1 MATGVISGVSTA
13 VLEFYGYNSQACCED
28 PGERECDN
36 QPESVETVL
45 RFMFAMIAPILMIIA
60 IIALR
65 FYTLD
70 DARHGEIKAELE
82 KKRLALL
89 GGNGSAELAAKAPAT
104 ALATA
109 PATAATTTTLS
120 G

>member
-1 MATGVISGVSTA
+1 
-13 VLEFYGYNSQACCED
+13 
-28 PGERECDN
+28 
-36 QPESVETVL
+36 
-45 RFMFAMIAPILMIIA
+45 MFAMIAPILMIIA

-89 GGNGSAELAAKAPAT
+89 SGNGSAELAAKAPAT
-104 ALATA
+104 A